1 MNTNGTTAL
10 RVAASDLYRP
20 CDPEALGFETTAT
33 VQPLDGTVGQDRA
46 LSSLAFGLGI
56 DAEGYN
62 LFVAGPAGTGRNST
76 LAAVLQPIAD
86 ARPRPS
92 DLCYVHNFEDPRQ
105 PAAIQLE
112 DGRGRAFAQDMAR
125 FVAACRRDIPRAF
138 EAEGYSQRRE
148 ELAEELQD
156 ERKRILTELDREAG
170 ERGFTVTIGPMGV
183 ATIPRAED
191 GQPMSRE
198 VFAQLPEELRA
209 RLQEQGE
216 GLKKHVSGAVNQI
229 QRLDRTAQQ
238 RFEELDESVVVFT
251 ITPHLEQLQQT
262 YADHP
267 KIAGYL
273 RHVMADILASII
285 AFRATDV
292 DKTMMPFMQQQ
303 AEEFFTRY
311 EVNVIVGRE
320 ESAGAPVVIE
330 NNPTYYNLFGRVD
343 YRSQLGAMTTDHMM
357 IKAGALHRAN
367 GGYLVLQAL
376 DVLTNLLVWET
387 LKRTVRSR
395 QVRIENLGEQYSAI
409 PVATLNPQPIPLK
422 VKLVLI
428 GSPLLYHLLF
438 QADEDFRKLFR
449 VKADFTVD
457 MERSPDCV
465 GLYAGFISSCA
476 REQKLRSFHKSAV
489 ARIVEHGSRL
499 VEHQGRLSTRFIEI
513 SDLLT
518 EANFWAEKEPSDL
531 VYDRHIDQAIEHKVY
546 RSNLIEERLQ
556 RLIEDGT
563 IFIETR
569 DAVVGQVNGI
579 AVYELGDYR
588 FGRPSRITARTSL
601 GRGQVVSIEREIQMS
616 GKLHSKGFAIVNGYL
631 HGKYAQE
638 RPLALTAS
646 IGFEQTYDEV
656 DGDSASSAEL
666 YALVSALAGAP
677 VRQGIAVTGSADQ
690 RGDVQPI
697 GGVNEKIEGFFAV
710 CKTRGLTGDQGMIIP
725 RTNVQ
730 HLMLRKDVVDAVRE
744 GRFHVW
750 AIDTVDQGIEVLT
763 GVPAG
768 EPDSRGR
775 YPPGTINRLVMDE
788 LAKLARRAAARP
800 RRRAASHNGDNANE
814 RKNDQPPTT

>member
-1 MNTNGTTAL
+1 MTEPADGRL
-10 RVAASDLYRP
+10 VAVEDLYRR
-20 CDPEALGFETTAT
+20 CDADQLGFETTAD
-33 VQPLDGTVGQDRA
+33 VPPIDGTVGQDRA
-46 LSSLAFGLGI
+46 LASLQFGL
-56 DAEGYN
+56 DVEADGYN
-62 LFVAGPAGTGRNST
+62 LYVAGPPGTGRTST
-76 LAAVLQPIAD
+76 LHAIVDRIAASEPGAPD
-86 ARPRPS
+86 W
-92 DLCYVHNFEDPRQ
+92 CYLYDFKGARQ
-105 PAAIQLE
+105 PSVISLPA
-112 DGRGRAFAQDMAR
+112 GRGRALARDMDT
-125 FVAACRRDIPRAF
+125 FIEACRREVPRHF
-138 EAEGYSQRRE
+138 ESDAYVQRRE
-148 ELAEELQD
+148 ELGRELQGQRD
-156 ERKRILTELDREAG
+156 EAFAAVEQQAKQA
-170 ERGFTVTIGPMGV
+170 GFTLNVTPMGV
-183 ATIPRAED
+183 ATVPLKPTGEA
-191 GQPMSRE
+191 MSRE
-198 VFAQLPEELRA
+198 EFAQLPDEERKA
-209 RLQEQGE
+209 LQTRGE
-216 GLKKHVSGAVNQI
+216 GLQSLISQAMLQTRRLEKEA
-229 QRLDRTAQQ
+229 QRGLD
-238 RFEELDESVVVFT
+238 ELDKTVGLFA
-251 ITPHLEQLQQT
+251 ITPLLNELRQEYMDVAKALEYLEQVQDDVVEHLGLFRT
-262 YADHP
+262 TETE
-267 KIAGYL
+267 AGPMALL
-273 RHVMADILASII
+273 R
-285 AFRATDV
+285 
-292 DKTMMPFMQQQ
+292 PP
-303 AEEFFTRY
+303 AEEFFDRY
-311 EVNVIVGRE
+311 KVNVIVSSEGE
-320 ESAGAPVVIE
+320 VGAPVVFE

-343 YRSQLGAMTTDHMM
+343 YRAQLGAMTTDHMM

-428 GSPLLYHLLF
+428 GSPLIYHLLF

-616 GKLHSKGFAIVNGYL
+616 GKLHSKGFAIINGYL
-631 HGKYAQE
+631 HGKYGQE

-788 LAKLARRAAARP
+788 LARLARRAAARP
-800 RRRAASHNGDNANE
+800 RRRAASRNGDNANE
-814 RKNDQPPTT
+814 RNNDQPPTT